1 MNKILSLEELLER
14 HKMPKRPRW
23 DAERP
28 LYYVAPYPPRDGG
41 PWKMNRWFPTVNS
54 ICEPLLGHSVRD
66 RKNDRIVA
74 VKYPP
79 MASKYRMYREA
90 LELVA
95 ITKNRSELLT
105 IAVYRRNVSPGHL
118 ELDRLFIALGDRL
131 EGTPWDLIKVRMPHN
146 TWVRAQCVVRAN
158 EARPTAIAAE

>member
-1 MNKILSLEELLER
+1 MKGTRTLEELLER

-28 LYYVAPYPPRDGG
+28 LYYVQPTPPKDCG

-66 RKNDRIVA
+66 RATGKIDGVR
-74 VKYPP
+74 YPP
-79 MASKYRMYREA
+79 MAAKYRMYREA

-95 ITKNRSELLT
+95 VTGNRSELLT
-105 IAVYRRNVSPGHL
+105 IAVYRRNVSLGNL
-118 ELDRLFIALGDRL
+118 ELDKLLVALGDRFAD
-131 EGTPWDLIKVRMPHN
+131 TPWELIQVRMPHG
-146 TWVRAQCVVRAN
+146 TWVEAQCMLRAN
-158 EARPTAIAAE
+158 EARAVLIAAQ